1 MNYKPAMSST
11 ILGKPVTVQYLG
23 STMNA
28 NMKVSEQCEI
38 AASNDN
44 QVPGTIKNI
53 ITYECERLV
62 VTPLRS

>member
-1 MNYKPAMSST
+1 M
-11 ILGKPVTVQYLG
+11 TVQYLG

-44 QVPGTIKNI
+44 QVPGTIKNS
-53 ITYECERLV
+53 ITY
-62 VTPLRS
+62 